1 MEKYLVVE
9 RDLIG
14 FRVIDDFGNDEY
26 WYDSSRFEP
35 VEITR
40 NNILE
45 DLDI

>member
-1 MEKYLVVE
+1 VILL
-9 RDLIG
+9 DL
-14 FRVIDDFGNDEY
+14 VIDDFGDEY